1 MQGTHHRAKS
11 RRAPPTIIINV
22 RPGIFVRVVTFVFS
36 SYRPSTRH
44 SSAVHAKSRRY
55 SKYGPLPFNRHTKLL
70 LLNISGFIISQTI
83 EKIWTATLLKHLL
96 QSRKVLPCEPVPAAQ
111 LIWSGSTEAERFIPD
126 AIFVDNGKPNVIESC
141 HDVVSAS
148 RPRSTVNM

>member
-96 QSRKVLPCEPVPAAQ
+96 QSRKVLPY
-111 LIWSGSTEAERFIPD
+111 